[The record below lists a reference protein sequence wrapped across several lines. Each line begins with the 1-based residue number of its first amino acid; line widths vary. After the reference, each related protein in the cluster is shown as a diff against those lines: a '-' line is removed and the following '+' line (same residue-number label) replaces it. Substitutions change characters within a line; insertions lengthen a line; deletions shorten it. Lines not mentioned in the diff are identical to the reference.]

1 MGKLLSWIAII
12 ALVYAGMR
20 LFVILQRKSRAADA
34 RRAAARPAPQQARPG
49 TPERMLPC
57 DHCGVH
63 APASDMI
70 RAEGR
75 HFCSPEHRDAFRG

>member
-1 MGKLLSWIAII
+1 
-12 ALVYAGMR
+12 
-20 LFVILQRKSRAADA
+20 
-34 RRAAARPAPQQARPG
+34 
-49 TPERMLPC
+49 MLPC

>member
-20 LFVILQRKSRAADA
+20 LFVVLQRKSRVAAA
-34 RRAAARPAPQQARPG
+34 RRAATRPAAPSGAA
-49 TPERMLPC
+49 PERMLAC

-70 RAEGR
+70 VVGERR
-75 HFCSPEHRDAFRG
+75 YCSPEHRDAARG